1 MSDLLSEL
9 LQARDYLLADGATG
23 TNFFAMGLESGD
35 APDIWNI
42 DYPER
47 VHALHRGFVEAG
59 SDIILT
65 NTFGANR
72 YRLKLHGDQD
82 RVCEINEA
90 GARIAREQAGSAGRP
105 VVVAGSMGPTGEIYQ
120 PVGPLSIEEGEAA
133 FAEQAK
139 ALADGGVDVL
149 WIETISGVEEIT
161 AAVAGAAVTGLPV
174 VATMT
179 FDTAGRT
186 MMGVAP
192 EQAVEHAHGLNTR
205 LVAFGANCGI
215 GPGTLVDT
223 VMGLKRGARSE
234 DILIAKGNCGIPEYK
249 DGEIVYSG
257 SQEIMAQYARL
268 ARDAGARIIGGCCGT
283 TPAHVKAMADA
294 LKDYVP
300 SGTPQREQIE
310 AALGPIAP
318 APPEPGEDGERKG
331 RRGNRRRRG

>member
-1 MSDLLSEL
+1 MSDLLSDL
-9 LQARDYLLADGATG
+9 LASRDYLLADGATG

-42 DYPER
+42 DHPDR

-72 YRLKLHGDQD
+72 HRLKLHGDQD
-82 RVCEINEA
+82 RVAEINEA
-90 GARIAREQAGSAGRP
+90 GAKIARLEADAAERP

-120 PVGPLSIEEGEAA
+120 PVGPLSIEEGEDA
-133 FAEQAK
+133 FEEQAR
-139 ALADGGVDVL
+139 ALAAGGVDVL
-149 WIETISGVEEIT
+149 WIETISGIEEIS
-161 AAVAGAAVTGLPV
+161 AAVSGAARTGLPI

-186 MMGVAP
+186 MMGITP
-192 EQAVEHAHGLNTR
+192 EQAVEHTHGLDTR

-223 VMGLKRGARSE
+223 VLGLGRGTRDG

-257 SQEIMAQYARL
+257 SLDVMAQYARL

-283 TPAHVKAMADA
+283 SPDHVKAMADA
-294 LKDYVP
+294 LKNYVP
-300 SGTPQREQIE
+300 AAQPEREQIE

-318 APPEPGEDGERKG
+318 KAPEMVDDGEKKG
-331 RRGNRRRRG
+331 RRSGRRRRV

>member
-9 LQARDYLLADGATG
+9 LQSRDYLLADGATG
-23 TNFFAMGLESGD
+23 TNFFAMGLESGE
-35 APDIWNI
+35 APDVWNI
-42 DYPER
+42 DHPER
-47 VHALHRGFVEAG
+47 VHALHQGFVEAG

-72 YRLKLHGDQD
+72 YRLMLHGDQD
-82 RVCEINEA
+82 RVQQINES
-90 GARIAREQAGSAGRP
+90 GARIARMEADAVARP

-120 PVGPLSIEEGEAA
+120 PVGPLSIEDGEAA

-149 WIETISGVEEIT
+149 WIETISGIDEIT
-161 AAVAGAAVTGLPV
+161 AAVRGAAQVGLPV

-179 FDTAGRT
+179 FDTAGCT
-186 MMGVAP
+186 MMGITP
-192 EQAVEHAHGLNTR
+192 EQAVDHAHGLDTR

-223 VMGLKRGARSE
+223 VLGLGRRAQAD

-257 SQEIMAQYARL
+257 SHHVMAAYARL

-294 LKDYVP
+294 LQGYIPVAQ
-300 SGTPQREQIE
+300 PQRQKIE
-310 AALGPIAP
+310 AALGPITAKAP
-318 APPEPGEDGERKG
+318 KLSEGQEDNG
-331 RRGNRRRRG
+331 RRRGRRRNG